1 MEPNKCADILVQSR
15 DSVITRAA
23 PQPSASEPF
32 DLSRTASSTSSPRQ
46 KQTEAGNDTGR
57 LRNLSASSEAT
68 NSDLEVIDVVQ
79 VIHIYKIFCVDTV
92 FLRSFRKN
100 ENNIFFLYWKT
111 GNFSQGNHFQKL
123 YIWGWMAEEKSQLNK
138 EFLEA

>member
-57 LRNLSASSEAT
+57 LRNLSASAEAT

-92 FLRSFRKN
+92 SFRNFRKN
-100 ENNIFFLYWKT
+100 ENNIFFSVLKNRQFFPRESFSKT
-111 GNFSQGNHFQKL
+111 VYLGLNGRGK
-123 YIWGWMAEEKSQLNK
+123 IPAE
-138 EFLEA
+138 